1 MPRHLTGDAHEWIN
15 EIPTVPTYSLANL
28 QPSQRSWVYLCV
40 ITFDVTRN
48 YFFRQGFFVFYNKP
62 CYEQQRGKK
71 TLLSLTLICYCHL
84 VGMAKIVRGST
95 FVRPWNTATWR
106 FGWLTVLVWHCLDLY
121 YKLTCALFKVVWHQW
136 LLWILPFELI
146 FGFVWTAVLIVA
158 FAFQVCRH
166 LWFDY
171 PVSLLHVFSVL
182 CSLCFQSF

>member
-136 LLWILPFELI
+136 LLWILPFEYYLRI
-146 FGFVWTAVLIVA
+146 CLDRCFDCCIYDFRCVA
-158 FAFQVCRH
+158 TCG
-166 LWFDY
+166 LTI
-171 PVSLLHVFSVL
+171 L
-182 CSLCFQSF
+182 CYFCTSS